1 MGALPPGA
9 LALAA
14 LLGVCSAVL
23 EVHVGTGSV
32 FSVEGQ
38 GVVLPAWYT
47 SRSQKKPYVT
57 WLLDK
62 ADADPFQILTYLDG
76 VVKVEETELKP
87 RVGFLYPVLTHNIS
101 VFINATR
108 ERDSGQYM
116 CTVNVVDDATST
128 GKNVAVINLTVLVP
142 PAPPACRLRGSPTVG
157 ANVTLSCASEKGKP
171 SPAYQ
176 WQRTAPTLQVF
187 FPPAQGKVG
196 LGVGGSPGK
205 LWRRGRGGGAGV
217 SSPELCLLPALL
229 CEGGRRVSIPLTLPP
244 AIPAIP
250 RWVWGRGV
258 AMGQHPNSSPADR
271 ARGTLKLTNLSLDMS
286 GLYVC
291 VAENQAGSAECSI
304 ILEVHSSDEGAI
316 IAGAVLGS
324 LGALATVAFF
334 ARRLVSYRRKKRDGQ
349 EEAANEIK
357 EDAVAPKT
365 PSWTRTPPADAISK
379 TSTLSSVAGARDRPY
394 GASPPSD
401 TASVLTAAG
410 SYRGP
415 PRAGGRPPP
424 TNGAPWHP
432 PQAPGPPGGLPPSSL
447 TRAGAIPVMVPAQ
460 SRAGSL
466 V

>member
-101 VFINATR
+101 VFINSTR

-142 PAPPACRLRGSPTVG
+142 PAPPACQLRGSPAVG

-171 SPAYQ
+171 SPTYQ
-176 WQRTAPTLQVF
+176 WQRMAPTLQVF
-187 FPPAQGKVG
+187 FPPAQ
-196 LGVGGSPGK
+196 
-205 LWRRGRGGGAGV
+205 
-217 SSPELCLLPALL
+217 
-229 CEGGRRVSIPLTLPP
+229 
-244 AIPAIP
+244 
-250 RWVWGRGV
+250 
-258 AMGQHPNSSPADR
+258 DR

-286 GLYVC
+286 GLYKC
-291 VAENQAGSAECSI
+291 VAENQAGSAECRI
-304 ILEVHSSDEGAI
+304 ILEVHSTREGAI

-334 ARRLVSYRRKKRDGQ
+334 ARRLVGYRRKKRDGQ

-379 TSTLSSVAGARDRPY
+379 TSTLSSIAGARDRPY
-394 GASPPSD
+394 GASPLSD

-415 PRAGGRPPP
+415 HRAGGCPPP

-432 PQAPGPPGGLPPSSL
+432 PQPPATPGGLPPSSL
-447 TRAGAIPVMVPAQ
+447 ARAGAVPVMVPAQ

>member
-128 GKNVAVINLTVLVP
+128 GKNVAIINLTVLVP
-142 PAPPACRLRGSPTVG
+142 PAPPACQLRGSPAVG

-171 SPAYQ
+171 SPTYQ
-176 WQRTAPTLQVF
+176 WQRMAPTLQVF
-187 FPPAQGKVG
+187 FPPAQ
-196 LGVGGSPGK
+196 
-205 LWRRGRGGGAGV
+205 
-217 SSPELCLLPALL
+217 
-229 CEGGRRVSIPLTLPP
+229 
-244 AIPAIP
+244 
-250 RWVWGRGV
+250 
-258 AMGQHPNSSPADR
+258 DR

-286 GLYVC
+286 GLYKC
-291 VAENQAGSAECSI
+291 VAENQAGSAECRI
-304 ILEVHSSDEGAI
+304 ILEVHS
-316 IAGAVLGS
+316 
-324 LGALATVAFF
+324 
-334 ARRLVSYRRKKRDGQ
+334 RKMPWPPKPPPGHGPPLQMPSPRP
-349 EEAANEIK
+349 
-357 EDAVAPKT
+357 APCLPLRVPGT
-365 PSWTRTPPADAISK
+365 DPMGPHPSPTLP
-379 TSTLSSVAGARDRPY
+379 LSSQLLAATGD
-394 GASPPSD
+394 PPGLGD
-401 TASVLTAAG
+401 A
-410 SYRGP
+410 P
-415 PRAGGRPPP
+415 PPP
-424 TNGAPWHP
+424 T
-432 PQAPGPPGGLPPSSL
+432 GPPGTPHSPLPLQGGCPPPAWHGQVPSLSWCQH
-447 TRAGAIPVMVPAQ
+447 RAGPAPWCDPPE
-460 SRAGSL
+460 
-466 V
+466 